1 MTTQVIQSA
10 DEMQQ
15 ICLQAKKFQKSIGFV
30 PTMGALHQ
38 GHESLVRQA
47 RQNNELVVLSIFINP
62 TQFNNQ
68 TDLINYPTTWDQDLK
83 MAQDNRVDYLFY
95 PPAPEMYPDHYEI
108 IISENNLSKQ
118 LCGVDRPGHF
128 DGVLTVVNKL
138 LNITQATRAYFG
150 EKDYQQLQLIKKMV
164 AALFIPTEIIA
175 VPTYRSDAGLA
186 LSSRNLRL
194 TEPQL
199 QLAPLL
205 HKTLSQV
212 FDLNLCRQKLEDYG
226 FKVQYLQDIGNRR
239 YVAAY
244 LGEIRLI
251 DNILLEQDSHEN

>member
-1 MTTQVIQSA
+1 MTTQVIQSVG
-10 DEMQQ
+10 EMQQ
-15 ICLQAKKFQKSIGFV
+15 ICFQAKTLNKSIGFV

-38 GHESLVRQA
+38 GHQSLVHQA
-47 RQNNELVVLSIFINP
+47 RQNNDLVVLSIFVNP

-68 TDLINYPTTWDQDLK
+68 ADLINYPKTWDQDLK
-83 MAQDNRVDYLFY
+83 IAQDSQVDYLFY
-95 PPAPEMYPDHYEI
+95 PQVSEIYPDDYEI
-108 IISENNLSKQ
+108 IISETKLSKQ

-150 EKDYQQLQLIKKMV
+150 EKDYQQLQLIRKMV
-164 AALFIPTEIIA
+164 AALFISTEIIA
-175 VPTYRSDAGLA
+175 VPTYRSEAGLA

-194 TEPQL
+194 SEPQL

-212 FDLNLCRQKLEDYG
+212 FDLNLCRQKLETNG
-226 FKVQYLQDIGNRR
+226 FKVQYLEDIGNRR

-251 DNILLEQDSHEN
+251 DNILLDQHSYEN